1 MTAFEYNLKQLLE
14 EEKLHIGDLQR
25 SLGDNKDSKLY
36 IRQREGAYYFTKSTN
51 RKEKGITNNSEEIE
65 QLLRIEKTSLEL
77 KLAENNYNRLTACLL
92 KMKKINDEIIA
103 RHESRFKELEVY
115 KVPFIYEKELYI
127 NGRHLF
133 PDFTIRKRDGSIV
146 IWEHFGLM
154 DNPEYSE
161 RAMEKIQL
169 YRQAGFVQCQNL
181 ICTYE
186 EDIASVTAIDNIIK
200 KFIFF

>member
-1 MTAFEYNLKQLLE
+1 MNQTVQKNPFHPE
-14 EEKLHIGDLQR
+14 
-25 SLGDNKDSKLY
+25 
-36 IRQREGAYYFTKSTN
+36 
-51 RKEKGITNNSEEIE
+51 
-65 QLLRIEKTSLEL
+65 EL
-77 KLAENNYNRLTACLL
+77 KYVTEMGVKVRSKSELN
-92 KMKKINDEIIA
+92 IS
-103 RHESRFKELEVY
+103 SRLEVY

-133 PDFTIRKRDGSIV
+133 PDFTIRKRDESIV

-161 RAMEKIQL
+161 RAIEKIQL

-186 EDIASVTAIDNIIK
+186 EDIASVIAIDNIIK
-200 KFIFF
+200 KFVFFF